1 MQKVKQQIA
10 KLPGP
15 KNFPDK
21 GFKVPL
27 NIFLFQEIQRMNN
40 ILYIVRKTLNDIIE
54 AIDGSIIMTPNIV
67 DAIDAIFD
75 GKVPRSWI
83 YDSSNTEISWLKP
96 SFLLWFDSLLKRNE
110 QLSNWLKG
118 ERPRSFDLGLFF
130 NP

>member
-1 MQKVKQQIA
+1 MS
-10 KLPGP
+10 
-15 KNFPDK
+15 
-21 GFKVPL
+21 
-27 NIFLFQEIQRMNN
+27 N

-67 DAIDAIFD
+67 DAIDSIFD

-96 SFLLWFDSLLKRNE
+96 SFTLWFDSLLKRNE